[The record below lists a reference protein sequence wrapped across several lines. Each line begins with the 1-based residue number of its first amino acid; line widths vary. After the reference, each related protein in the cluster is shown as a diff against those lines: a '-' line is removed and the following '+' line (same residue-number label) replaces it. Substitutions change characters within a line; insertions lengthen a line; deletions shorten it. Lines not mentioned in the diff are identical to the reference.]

1 MAFDFND
8 NKKVLLRAKMF
19 EFMLIQLVEYMKD
32 HDKENSEDFK
42 ELRAYVGEEMKK
54 LVTQSEKLTKEEM
67 KKQLENNLNMS
78 RTRLKKIQKQYDD
91 ALNAMR
97 EYERRLNEET

>member
-8 NKKVLLRAKMF
+8 NKKVLLRVKMF

-32 HDKENSEDFK
+32 HNKEDSEDFK
-42 ELRAYVGEEMKK
+42 ELRAYVGEEMEK
-54 LVTQSEKLTKEEM
+54 LITQSEKLTKEEM
-67 KKQLENNLNMS
+67 EKRLENNLNMS
-78 RTRLKKIQKQYDD
+78 RTRLKKVQKQYDD

-97 EYERRLNEET
+97 EYEKRLNEET

>member
-8 NKKVLLRAKMF
+8 NKKVLLRCKMF

-32 HDKENSEDFK
+32 HNKEDSEDFK

-54 LVTQSEKLTKEEM
+54 LVAQSNKLTDEETI
-67 KKQLENNLNMS
+67 KRLKDNLDAS
-78 RTRLKKIQKQYDD
+78 RARLKKAQRVYDD
-91 ALNAMR
+91 ALDAMR